1 MFKKLNLIELFLS
14 GRVVENKRLGISY
27 QVIYVP
33 PKLLK
38 KYASER
44 RSWYV
49 KTILLSSMG

>member
-14 GRVVENKRLGISY
+14 GRVVQNKALGISY

-38 KYASER
+38 KYANER
-44 RSWYV
+44 RS
-49 KTILLSSMG
+49 